1 MQTISKFR
9 INGIKIHDFFHF
21 LSKIILNFNQF
32 LTLLLLSNQCGSNFN
47 IKQITNLDQVL
58 KVSND
63 SSIQLKQSTKIDKKK
78 KLVKQK

>member
-1 MQTISKFR
+1 MI
-9 INGIKIHDFFHF
+9 FFNF

-63 SSIQLKQSTKIDKKK
+63 SSFPQLKQSTKIKITRLNKRNS
-78 KLVKQK
+78 